1 MGNHGCM
8 QKIVQMNNSMN
19 IELGGTVLQE
29 LAEVEMRAV
38 KLKSN
43 AFISKIDYMRKNPF
57 LYLLMAP
64 AFILT
69 IIFKY
74 VPMYGAVIAF
84 KDFSPSKGIFGS
96 EWVGLKHFTKFL
108 TSPNFEVIFMNTL
121 KLSAYGLILGFPVP
135 ILLALMLNQLRKAGV
150 KKRIQLVL
158 YAPNFISVVVV
169 VGMLFVFL
177 SPVGPINKI
186 LTLITGHP
194 ISFMSDPDYFRTL
207 YILSGIWQG
216 AGWSSIIYVAALAG
230 VDPELHNAATI
241 DGANLLQRIKHID
254 LPTIK
259 PVMAIVFILAAGGIM
274 AIGFEKAY
282 LMQTA
287 MNVPTSEIIPTY
299 VYKIGLQAGN
309 YAYSSAVGL
318 FNSVINV
325 VLLILVNIVVKKLNE
340 GEGLY

>member
-1 MGNHGCM
+1 M
-8 QKIVQMNNSMN
+8 
-19 IELGGTVLQE
+19 TLQH
-29 LAEVEMRAV
+29 LAEANPKTAV
-38 KLKSN
+38 RGSQGLRSR
-43 AFISKIDYMRKNPF
+43 IDYVRKNHF

-64 AFILT
+64 ALILT
-69 IIFKY
+69 ILFKY

-84 KDFSPSKGIFGS
+84 KDFNPSKGILGS
-96 EWVGLKHFTKFL
+96 DWVGFKHFEKFL
-108 TSPNFEVIFMNTL
+108 TAPNFEVIFMNTL
-121 KLSAYGLILGFPVP
+121 KLSAYGLLLGFPVP
-135 ILLALMLNQLRKAGV
+135 ILLALMLNQLRRAGV
-150 KKRIQLVL
+150 KKNIQLFL

-169 VGMLFVFL
+169 VGMIFIFL

-186 LTLITGHP
+186 ITMATGHP
-194 ISFMSDPDYFRTL
+194 INFMSDPDYFRTI

-230 VDPELHNAATI
+230 VDPELHNAATL
-241 DGANLLQRIKHID
+241 DGANLLQRIRHID

-287 MNVPTSEIIPTY
+287 MNIPTSEIIPTY
-299 VYKIGLQAGN
+299 VYKVGLQAGN
-309 YAYSSAVGL
+309 YAYSAAVGL

-325 VLLILVNIVVKKLNE
+325 ILLILVNFIVKRLNE